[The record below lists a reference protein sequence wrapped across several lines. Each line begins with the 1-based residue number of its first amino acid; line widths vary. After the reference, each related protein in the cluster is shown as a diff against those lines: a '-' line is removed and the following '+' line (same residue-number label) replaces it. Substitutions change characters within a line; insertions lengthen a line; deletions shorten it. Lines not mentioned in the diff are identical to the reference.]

1 MTEGGRKIKA
11 IRSDYGAIER
21 LLYWARKNLVYVIM
35 VFACSVVISNI
46 DMSLDEEGQVDA
58 FTIALSMLSQ
68 AIMAASVKL
77 FVVFLVMKF
86 GLPKLAFQEEIIAEK
101 NVAAAMVFLGIA
113 WIVA

>member
-1 MTEGGRKIKA
+1 MTSSGRKMEA
-11 IRSDYGAIER
+11 LRSDYGVGER
-21 LLYWARKNLVYVIM
+21 MFYWLRKNLVYLIM

-46 DMSLDEEGQVDA
+46 DMSLDEEGQADA
-58 FTIALSMLSQ
+58 FSIASSMIAQ
-68 AIMAASVKL
+68 AVMAASIKL

-101 NVAAAMVFLGIA
+101 NVAVGLVFLGIA